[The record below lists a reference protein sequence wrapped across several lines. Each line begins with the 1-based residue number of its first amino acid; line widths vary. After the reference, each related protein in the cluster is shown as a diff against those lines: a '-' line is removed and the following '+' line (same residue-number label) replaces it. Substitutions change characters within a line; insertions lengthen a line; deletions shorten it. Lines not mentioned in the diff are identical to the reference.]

1 MEIDVYLRMIKTDEL
16 SENKVRL
23 SLMEKKMETVQ
34 KESDEKTA
42 KLQQTLDEFKQAAA
56 KTQK

>member
-1 MEIDVYLRMIKTDEL
+1 MIKTDEL